1 MKIKIKEQELEL
13 HYSLRIYMF
22 YENIMGHSID
32 MQTISSYTSL
42 VVLFY
47 SAILAT
53 LQYEHKNLDITYDE
67 YMDWLDSQQH
77 TILADFASWF
87 IKNVEVSAKVT
98 PIKDSSDESTD
109 SLAKKKSKSKKDK
122 DF

>member
-47 SAILAT
+47 SSILAT
-53 LQYEHKNLDITYDE
+53 LQYEHKNLDISYDE
-67 YMDWLDSQQH
+67 YMDWLDSQH
-77 TILADFASWF
+77 NILSDFASWF

-98 PIKDSSDESTD
+98 PIKED
-109 SLAKKKSKSKKDK
+109 AKQTKKSKKDK

>member
-32 MQTISSYTSL
+32 MQTITSYTSL

-98 PIKDSSDESTD
+98 QIKEDSKPT
-109 SLAKKKSKSKKDK
+109 KKSKKDK

>member
-67 YMDWLDSQQH
+67 YMDWLDSQH
-77 TILADFASWF
+77 NILADFASWF

-98 PIKDSSDESTD
+98 PIKDSSDESTS

>member
-1 MKIKIKEQELEL
+1 MKIKIKELLFEF
-13 HYSLRIYMF
+13 HFSLRIDMF

-77 TILADFASWF
+77 TILSDFASWF

-98 PIKDSSDESTD
+98 PIIYYFKT
-109 SLAKKKSKSKKDK
+109 KSKSKKDK

>member
-47 SAILAT
+47 SSILAT

-67 YMDWLDSQQH
+67 YMDWLDSQH
-77 TILADFASWF
+77 NILADFASWF

>member
-1 MKIKIKEQELEL
+1 
-13 HYSLRIYMF
+13 
-22 YENIMGHSID
+22 
-32 MQTISSYTSL
+32 
-42 VVLFY
+42 
-47 SAILAT
+47 
-53 LQYEHKNLDITYDE
+53 
-67 YMDWLDSQQH
+67 MDWLDSQQH
-77 TILADFASWF
+77 TILSDFASWF

>member
-67 YMDWLDSQQH
+67 YMDWLDSQH
-77 TILADFASWF
+77 NILADFASWF

-98 PIKDSSDESTD
+98 PIKDEPKT
-109 SLAKKKSKSKKDK
+109 KSKSKKDN

>member
-67 YMDWLDSQQH
+67 YMDWLDSQH
-77 TILADFASWF
+77 NILADFATWF

-98 PIKDSSDESTD
+98 PIKDSSDESTG
-109 SLAKKKSKSKKDK
+109 SIKKKKSKSKKDK

>member
-77 TILADFASWF
+77 TILSDFASWF

-109 SLAKKKSKSKKDK
+109 SLSKKKSKSKKDK

>member
-67 YMDWLDSQQH
+67 YMDWLDSQH
-77 TILADFASWF
+77 NILADFATWF

-98 PIKDSSDESTD
+98 PIKDSSDGSTD

>member
-1 MKIKIKEQELEL
+1 MYGE
-13 HYSLRIYMF
+13 
-22 YENIMGHSID
+22 IMGHSIE
-32 MQTISSYTSL
+32 MQAISSYTSL

-47 SAILAT
+47 AAILAT

-77 TILADFASWF
+77 TILSDFASWF

-98 PIKDSSDESTD
+98 PIKDEPKT
-109 SLAKKKSKSKKDK
+109 KSKSKKDK
-122 DF
+122 DL

>member
-67 YMDWLDSQQH
+67 YMDWLDSQH
-77 TILADFASWF
+77 NILADFASWF

-109 SLAKKKSKSKKDK
+109 TLAKKKSKSKKDK

>member
-77 TILADFASWF
+77 TILSDFASWF
-87 IKNVEVSAKVT
+87 TKNVEVSAKVT
-98 PIKDSSDESTD
+98 PIKDSSDGSTD
-109 SLAKKKSKSKKDK
+109 ALAKKKSKSKKDK

>member
-77 TILADFASWF
+77 TILSDFASWF

-98 PIKDSSDESTD
+98 PIKDSSDESTG

>member
-47 SAILAT
+47 SSILAT
-53 LQYEHKNLDITYDE
+53 LQYEHKNLDISYDE
-67 YMDWLDSQQH
+67 YMDWLDSQH
-77 TILADFASWF
+77 NILSDFASWF

-98 PIKDSSDESTD
+98 PIKEDT
-109 SLAKKKSKSKKDK
+109 KQTKKSKKDK

>member
-53 LQYEHKNLDITYDE
+53 LLDEHKNVDITYDE
-67 YMDWLDSQQH
+67 YMDWLDSQQP
-77 TILADFASWF
+77 TILSDFASWF

-98 PIKDSSDESTD
+98 PIKDEHKT
-109 SLAKKKSKSKKDK
+109 KSKSKKDK